1 MWNNFRTL
9 KDSTQYCIKDND
21 EVAKMCDINSK
32 WYMKPEQESLL
43 LTVVIKEV
51 LVGPHRIGWI
61 GETSG

>member
-1 MWNNFRTL
+1 MWNNYRTL

-21 EVAKMCDINSK
+21 EVAKICDINCK
-32 WYMKPEQESLL
+32 WCMQPEQESVL